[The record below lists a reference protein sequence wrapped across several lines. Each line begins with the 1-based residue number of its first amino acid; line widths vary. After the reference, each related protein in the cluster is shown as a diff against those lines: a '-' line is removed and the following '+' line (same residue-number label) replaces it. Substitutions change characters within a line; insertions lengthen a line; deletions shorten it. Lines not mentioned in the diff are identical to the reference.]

1 VTFATSKIGV
11 IANMAAALPQQ
22 AEIVII
28 GGGIIGCS
36 TAYHLAKLGKR
47 DVILLE
53 RSKLGS
59 GTTWHSAAMV
69 RQLRSTNS
77 LTQLA
82 RYSAQLYQS
91 LEAETGQSTG
101 WMSCGS
107 LSIATNKDRLT
118 HIRRQASLAR
128 SFGIEAHEIDQA
140 KVQELWPIADTSDII
155 AGILSPS
162 DGRVGATDTLAA
174 LSKGARRGGVRI
186 FEDTEVENF
195 EIVNGRVTGVV
206 TARGHVR
213 CEIVV
218 MCAGLWSQA
227 LGKRAGVAAPLHACE
242 HMALIT
248 KPFPGIRKAMPILG
262 DHDNHMYIRDEAGGL
277 MVGCFEPQ
285 ATPVDLDHLPKGF
298 SFDLLQPNWETF
310 EPVMQGAL
318 RRIPA
323 LETAEV
329 RMLLNGPESFTLD
342 NSFMMGEAPEV
353 SGFYL
358 CCGMNSVGVAS
369 GGGAGR
375 ALAEWVVAAEPPM
388 DLTGVDV
395 RRFPAVRNN
404 LRLLRERAAENLTL
418 HYAIGYAGRTFA
430 TGRNLR
436 LTPLHRELQEQGAH
450 FVERSG
456 WERAAWFQPKERH
469 VAAELTFARPAWFDC
484 VAAEHNA
491 AREAVV
497 VIDQSTFGK
506 LLVQGRDAE
515 SFLQRVCAGD
525 IAVPSGRLVYTP
537 ILNSRGGYES
547 DIIVMRLAED
557 VFQITTGTAQPR
569 RDLHILKR
577 SIARNEFVTITD
589 VTSAFAVISVA
600 GPRSREL
607 MQRLSPDAFDNAS
620 FPYLSHREIEV
631 GGTVARAARLS
642 YTGEL
647 GWEIYVPSEAAY
659 PLMRTV
665 LSHGAPLGVRN
676 AGAFALEGLRIEKGF
691 CAWGHDIGPDETP
704 LEAGLGFTTKIN
716 SDISFTGREAL
727 EKQRSNGLKRRRINL
742 LLEAPEVLLLGT
754 EPIVIDGAYC
764 GQVMSS
770 AYGHT
775 LGASVGIGFVKM
787 ADKELADA
795 LEQAVWEV
803 EVALVRHRIRPSV
816 ISHYDPRGLRAR
828 QLTT

>member
-1 VTFATSKIGV
+1 MSAD
-11 IANMAAALPQQ
+11 LPRH
-22 AEIVII
+22 AEIIVV

-47 DVILLE
+47 DVVLLE

-77 LTQLA
+77 LTQLV
-82 RYSAQLYQS
+82 RYSAGLYQS

-107 LSIATNKDRLT
+107 LSIATNVDRLT

-128 SFGIEAHEIDQA
+128 CFGIEAYEIDRA
-140 KVQELWPIADTSDII
+140 KIQQLWPIAETADII

-162 DGRVGATDTLAA
+162 DGRVGPTDTLAA
-174 LSKGARRGGVRI
+174 LSKGARSGGVRI

-195 EIVNGRVTGVV
+195 EIVNGRVSGVV
-206 TARGHVR
+206 TQRGRVQ
-213 CEIVV
+213 CETVV

-248 KPFPGIRKAMPILG
+248 RPFAGIYNAMPILG

-285 ATPVDLDHLPKGF
+285 ATPVALDRLPKGF
-298 SFDLLQPNWETF
+298 SFDLLEPNWETF
-310 EPVMQGAL
+310 EPVMRGAL

-329 RMLLNGPESFTLD
+329 RLLLNGPESFTLD

-353 SGFYL
+353 AGFYL
-358 CCGMNSVGVAS
+358 CCGMNSVGMAS

-375 ALAEWVVAAEPPM
+375 ALAEWVVGGEPSV
-388 DLTGVDV
+388 DLTSVDV
-395 RRFPAVRNN
+395 RRFPAMRNN

-430 TGRNLR
+430 TGRDLR
-436 LTPLHRELQEQGAH
+436 LTPLHRELEAQGAH

-456 WERAAWFQPKERH
+456 WERAAWFQLKGRQ
-469 VAAELTFARPAWFDC
+469 VAAELTFAKPAWFDC
-484 VAAEHNA
+484 VAEEHRA
-491 AREAVV
+491 AREGVAVF
-497 VIDQSTFGK
+497 DQSTFGK

-515 SFLQRVCAGD
+515 SFLQRVCAGNVA
-525 IAVPSGRLVYTP
+525 IPAGRLVYTP
-537 ILNSRGGYES
+537 VLNSRGGYES
-547 DIIVMRLAED
+547 DIVVMRLAED

-569 RDLHILKR
+569 RDLHLLKR
-577 SIARNEFVTITD
+577 SIAQGEFVTVTD
-589 VTSAFAVISVA
+589 VTSAFAVISIA

-607 MQRLSPDAFDNAS
+607 MQQLSPDAFDNSS
-620 FPYLSHREIEV
+620 FSYLSHREIEI
-631 GGTVARAARLS
+631 GGIVARAARLS

-647 GWEIYVPSEAAY
+647 GWEIYAPSEAAL
-659 PLMRTV
+659 PLMRAA
-665 LSHGAPLGVRN
+665 LSEGASLGLRN

-691 CAWGHDIGPDETP
+691 CAWGHDIGPDGTP
-704 LEAGLGFTTKIN
+704 LEAGLGFTTKLN
-716 SDISFTGREAL
+716 SNISFTGREAL
-727 EKQRSNGLKRRRINL
+727 EEQRSSGLKRRRINL
-742 LLEAPEVLLLGT
+742 LVEDPEVLLLGT
-754 EPIVIDGAYC
+754 EPIVIDGNYC
-764 GQVMSS
+764 GQVTST

-775 LGASVGIGFVKM
+775 LGASVGIGFVRIAGK
-787 ADKELADA
+787 KLADA

-803 EVALVRHRIRPSV
+803 EVALVRHRVRASLAA
-816 ISHYDPRGLRAR
+816 HYDPKGAHAR
-828 QLTT
+828 DLAN